1 MSSRW
6 YRVLELMLILIVL
19 VILGGA
25 YFSRITPEQRRQI
38 ELEAGLEQIYQF
50 ERGCFYYYGQY
61 LDPTDE
67 LMGLNWPWMKNYSWD
82 VRMQGDRFWIAAS
95 ADLDGDGE
103 KGIWVI
109 DEKSPVVH
117 QLVED

>member
-1 MSSRW
+1 MSARW

-19 VILGGA
+19 IILGGA
-25 YFSRITPEQRRQI
+25 NFSRITPEQRRQI
-38 ELEAGLEQIYQF
+38 ELEAGLEQIHQF
-50 ERGCFYYYGQY
+50 EQGYFQYYGQY

-67 LMGLNWPWMKNYSWD
+67 LVGLDWPWMKRYRWD
-82 VRMQGDRFWIAAS
+82 VRTKWNGFWIAAS

-103 KGIWVI
+103 KGVWLI

-117 QLVED
+117 RLIED

>member
-1 MSSRW
+1 MSPRW

-19 VILGGA
+19 IILGGA
-25 YFSRITPEQRRQI
+25 NFSRITPEQRRQI

-50 ERGCFYYYGQY
+50 EQGCFQYYGQY

-67 LMGLNWPWMKNYSWD
+67 LMGLNWPWMKRYRWD
-82 VRMQGDRFWIAAS
+82 VRTKWNGFWIAAS

-103 KGIWVI
+103 KGVWLI

-117 QLVED
+117 RLIED

>member
-1 MSSRW
+1 LSPRW

-19 VILGGA
+19 IILGGA
-25 YFSRITPEQRRQI
+25 NFSRITPEQRRQI
-38 ELEAGLEQIYQF
+38 ELEAGLEQIHQF
-50 ERGCFYYYGQY
+50 EQGCFQYYGQY

-67 LMGLNWPWMKNYSWD
+67 LVGLDWPWMKRYRWD
-82 VRMQGDRFWIAAS
+82 VRTKWNGFWIAAS

-103 KGIWVI
+103 KGVWLI

-117 QLVED
+117 RLIED